1 VTEQQASTRIG
12 RRSILVAILAVAA
25 VIGAGI
31 GLLLASVA
39 PPGAA
44 PISSSAAIA
53 SASLAPSSRPS
64 IPTAVP
70 APNVPAGGT
79 VLELNGTGNLTS
91 DAFAVEPG
99 WQVVWQTEGTHF
111 SYAVHGAQDL
121 GTVVD
126 VKEPSSGAN
135 AFAPAGTFRIE
146 VAAQGPWSIK
156 VVQGGQ

>member
-1 VTEQQASTRIG
+1 MAEQRASTKIG
-12 RRSILVAILAVAA
+12 RPVLVGVLALAA
-25 VIGAGI
+25 VVGAGI
-31 GLLLASVA
+31 GLFLASIA
-39 PPGAA
+39 PPAA
-44 PISSSAAIA
+44 ATIA
-53 SASLAPSSRPS
+53 SPTPVVSASIPPSAPSS

-70 APNVPAGGT
+70 SHVPTGGV
-79 VLELNGTGNLTS
+79 VLELNGTGNVTS

-99 WQVVWQTEGTHF
+99 WQIVWQTEGTRF

-146 VAAQGPWSIK
+146 IAAQGPWSIK
-156 VVQGGQ
+156 VLQGG

>member
-1 VTEQQASTRIG
+1 VAEQRASTKIG
-12 RRSILVAILAVAA
+12 RPVLVGVLALAA
-25 VIGAGI
+25 VVGAGI
-31 GLLLASVA
+31 GLFLASIA
-39 PPGAA
+39 PPAAA
-44 PISSSAAIA
+44 PISSPAPVV
-53 SASLAPSSRPS
+53 SASIPPSAPSS
-64 IPTAVP
+64 IPTASP
-70 APNVPAGGT
+70 SPLAPPGGV

-99 WQVVWQTEGTHF
+99 WQIVWQTEGTRF

-146 VAAQGPWSIK
+146 IAAQGPWSIK

>member
-1 VTEQQASTRIG
+1 MTEQQASTRIG

-25 VIGAGI
+25 VIGTGI
-31 GLLLASVA
+31 GLFLASIA
-39 PPGAA
+39 PPAAA
-44 PISSSAAIA
+44 PISSPTPIA
-53 SASLAPSSRPS
+53 SASIAPSSASS
-64 IPTAVP
+64 IPTAV
-70 APNVPAGGT
+70 ASHVPAGGT

-126 VKEPSSGAN
+126 QKVPSSGAN

-146 VAAQGPWSIK
+146 IAAAGPWSMK
-156 VVQGGQ
+156 VIQGGQ

>member
-1 VTEQQASTRIG
+1 MAEQRARTRIG
-12 RRSILVAILAVAA
+12 RPVLVAVLAVAA

-31 GLLLASVA
+31 GLLLASIA
-39 PPGAA
+39 PPASA
-44 PISSSAAIA
+44 PIASPAPVV
-53 SASLAPSSRPS
+53 SASISPPSASS

-70 APNVPAGGT
+70 SHVPTGGV

-99 WQVVWQTEGTHF
+99 WQIVWQTEGTQF

-126 VKEPSSGAN
+126 VKEPASGAN

-146 VAAQGPWSIK
+146 IAAAGPWSIK
-156 VVQGGQ
+156 VLQGGQ